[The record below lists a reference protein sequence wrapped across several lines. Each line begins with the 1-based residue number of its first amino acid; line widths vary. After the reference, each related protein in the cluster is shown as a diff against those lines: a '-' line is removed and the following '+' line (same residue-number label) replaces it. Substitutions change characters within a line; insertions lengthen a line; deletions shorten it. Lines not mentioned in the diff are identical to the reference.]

1 MVGSII
7 NINDKKITE
16 LKLNEKVDE
25 LTQLNSL
32 MVGREIKMSE
42 LKDQINKLKK

>member
-16 LKLNEKVDE
+16 LKLNEKVEE

-32 MVGREIKMSE
+32 MVGRELKMTE